1 MSVRTVQDADVQVA
15 GGGVREPLPKL
26 ANEFQIERPDA
37 LDRIRRV
44 VNEVGPPGKID
55 RRPRERFVHR
65 EEEEAVSADA
75 FLVAERGFEGGA
87 ERDPDVFDGVM
98 PVDFEVAVD
107 AQLEID
113 ERVRREKGQHMIE
126 KADSGRN
133 FRRAGSVEVD
143 FQPNLRF
150 LGVALDRRRSRHFTF
165 SYFISDS
172 ILFFRRRFNFA
183 TLCRNAPRRFL
194 FIGVFRSEIERAG
207 LSPSKS
213 LAPVEPPVEPFR
225 SR

>member
-1 MSVRTVQDADVQVA
+1 
-15 GGGVREPLPKL
+15 
-26 ANEFQIERPDA
+26 
-37 LDRIRRV
+37 
-44 VNEVGPPGKID
+44 
-55 RRPRERFVHR
+55 
-65 EEEEAVSADA
+65 
-75 FLVAERGFEGGA
+75 
-87 ERDPDVFDGVM
+87 
-98 PVDFEVAVD
+98 
-107 AQLEID
+107 
-113 ERVRREKGQHMIE
+113 MIE

-183 TLCRNAPRRFL
+183 TLRRNAPRRFL

-207 LSPSKS
+207 RSPSKL
-213 LAPVEPPVEPFR
+213 LASVEPPVEPFR